1 MLSTFRSNPAHARAL
16 VLALAATLAVPAV
29 AGAQG
34 RTLTA
39 QDYAQAERFVGY
51 NANPLLDHAVTRVTW
66 LDDGR
71 FWYRDHDATGDQFM
85 VMDAATADA
94 RPAPAFDQ
102 ARLAAALSKAT
113 GKAVKADKLPVTE
126 FSVAADGGYQIEVRG
141 KRFLCD
147 PKIDGCTEVVA
158 KGGQEPGVASPD
170 GASEAF
176 IRDWNLWVRDVES
189 GRETQLTRDGA

>member
-1 MLSTFRSNPAHARAL
+1 MLSTSRPNRAFTL
-16 VLALAATLAVPAV
+16 VLALAATLALPAV
-29 AGAQG
+29 AAAQG

-66 LDDGR
+66 LDEGR
-71 FWYRDHDATGDQFM
+71 FWYRDHDASGDHFL

-102 ARLAAALSKAT
+102 ALLAGALSRAT
-113 GKAVKADKLPVTE
+113 GKPVKADKLPVTD
-126 FSVAADGGYQIEVRG
+126 FSIEADGGYAIEVRG

-147 PKIDGCTEVVA
+147 PALKDCAEI
-158 KGGQEPGVASPD
+158 
-170 GASEAF
+170 
-176 IRDWNLWVRDVES
+176 
-189 GRETQLTRDGA
+189 GRAHV